1 MTKRTIPIRGGKP
14 MVSVT
19 ENSHSVTFPVKVHPR
34 AKKNSI
40 TGEVGGALKLDL
52 TSPPVDGAANE
63 ACVEF
68 FAKSL
73 KVRRTSVTIASG
85 ERSRRKVVRVAGVTA
100 KQFWERLSS
109 Q

>member
-1 MTKRTIPIRGGKP
+1 

-19 ENSHSVTFPVKVHPR
+19 EHSDGISFPVKVHPR
-34 AKKNSI
+34 AKKSSI
-40 TGEVGGALKLDL
+40 TGEIGGALKLAI
-52 TSPPVDGAANE
+52 TAPPVNGAANE

-73 KVRRTSVTIASG
+73 KVRRSSVSIASG
-85 ERSRRKVVRVAGVTA
+85 ERNRLKVVRVAGVTA
-100 KQFWERLSS
+100 EQFWERLSS

>member
-1 MTKRTIPIRGGKP
+1 
-14 MVSVT
+14 MVSVQEST
-19 ENSHSVTFPVKVHPR
+19 EGISFAVKVHPR
-34 AKKNSI
+34 AKKSSI
-40 TGEVGGALKLDL
+40 TGEIGGALKLDL
-52 TSPPVDGAANE
+52 TAPPVNGAANE

-73 KVRRTSVTIASG
+73 KVRRSSVTIASG
-85 ERSRRKVVRVAGVTA
+85 ERSRSKVVRVAGVTA

>member
-1 MTKRTIPIRGGKP
+1 

-19 ENSHSVTFPVKVHPR
+19 EHSDSITFPVKVHPR
-34 AKKNSI
+34 ARKSTI
-40 TGEVGGALKLDL
+40 TGEIGGAIKLAL
-52 TSPPVDGAANE
+52 TAPPVDGAANQ

-73 KVRRTSVTIASG
+73 KVKRSSVTIASG
-85 ERSRRKVVRVAGVTA
+85 ERNRLKVVRVVGVTA
-100 KQFWERLSS
+100 QQFWDRLSS

>member
-1 MTKRTIPIRGGKP
+1 
-14 MVSVT
+14 MVSVH
-19 ENSHSVTFPVKVHPR
+19 ESGDGISFSVKVHPR

-40 TGEVGGALKLDL
+40 TGEVGGALKLAL
-52 TSPPVDGAANE
+52 TAPPVDGAANE

-73 KVRRTSVTIASG
+73 KVKRSSVTIASG
-85 ERSRRKVVRVAGVTA
+85 ERKRLKQVRVAGVTA
-100 KQFWERLSS
+100 TQFWERLSS

>member
-1 MTKRTIPIRGGKP
+1 

-19 ENSHSVTFPVKVHPR
+19 EHPDSITFPVKVHPR
-34 AKKNSI
+34 AKKSSI
-40 TGEVGGALKLDL
+40 TGEVGGALKLAL
-52 TSPPVDGAANE
+52 TAPPVNGAANE

-73 KVRRTSVTIASG
+73 KVKRSSVSIASG
-85 ERSRRKVVRVAGVTA
+85 ERNRLKVVRVAGVTA

>member
-1 MTKRTIPIRGGKP
+1 

-19 ENSHSVTFPVKVHPR
+19 EHSDSITFPVKVHPR
-34 AKKNSI
+34 AKNNSI
-40 TGEVGGALKLDL
+40 TGEVGGALKLAI
-52 TSPPVDGAANE
+52 TAPPVDGAANE

-73 KVRRTSVTIASG
+73 KVRRSSVSIASG
-85 ERSRRKVVRVAGVTA
+85 ERSRSKIVRVAGVTA
-100 KQFWERLSS
+100 QQFWERLSS

>member
-1 MTKRTIPIRGGKP
+1 

-19 ENSHSVTFPVKVHPR
+19 EHAGSITFPVKVHPR
-34 AKKNSI
+34 AKKSSI
-40 TGEVGGALKLDL
+40 TGEIGGALKLAI
-52 TSPPVDGAANE
+52 TAPPVNGAANE

-73 KVRRTSVTIASG
+73 KVRRSSVSIASG
-85 ERSRRKVVRVAGVTA
+85 ERNRLKVVRVAGVTA
-100 KQFWERLSS
+100 EQFWKRLSS

>member
-1 MTKRTIPIRGGKP
+1 

-19 ENSHSVTFPVKVHPR
+19 EHPDSITFPVKVHPR
-34 AKKNSI
+34 ARKSTI
-40 TGEVGGALKLDL
+40 TGEIDGALKLAL
-52 TSPPVDGAANE
+52 TAPPVNGAANE

-73 KVRRTSVTIASG
+73 KVRRSSVSIASG
-85 ERSRRKVVRVAGVTA
+85 ERNRLKIVRVAGVTA
-100 KQFWERLSS
+100 EQFWERLSS

>member
-1 MTKRTIPIRGGKP
+1 

-19 ENSHSVTFPVKVHPR
+19 ESSGSITFPVKVHPR
-34 AKKNSI
+34 AKKSAI
-40 TGEVGGALKLDL
+40 TGEVGGALKLSL
-52 TSPPVDGAANE
+52 TAPPVNGAANE

-73 KVRRTSVTIASG
+73 KVRRTSVSIASG
-85 ERSRRKVVRVAGVTA
+85 ERSRSKIVRVAGVTA

>member
-1 MTKRTIPIRGGKP
+1 

-19 ENSHSVTFPVKVHPR
+19 ESSGSITFPVKVHPR
-34 AKKNSI
+34 AKKSAI
-40 TGEVGGALKLDL
+40 TGEVGGALKLSL
-52 TSPPVDGAANE
+52 TAPPVDSAANE

-73 KVRRTSVTIASG
+73 KVRRTSVSIASG
-85 ERSRRKVVRVAGVTA
+85 ERSRSKIVRVAGVTA

>member
-1 MTKRTIPIRGGKP
+1 

-19 ENSHSVTFPVKVHPR
+19 QHDDSITFPVKVHPR
-34 AKKNSI
+34 AKKSSI
-40 TGEVGGALKLDL
+40 TGEVGGALKLAI
-52 TSPPVDGAANE
+52 TAPPVNGAANE

-73 KVRRTSVTIASG
+73 KVRRSSVSIASG
-85 ERSRRKVVRVAGVTA
+85 ERSRSKVVRVAGVTA
-100 KQFWERLSS
+100 EQFWERISS

>member
-1 MTKRTIPIRGGKP
+1 

-19 ENSHSVTFPVKVHPR
+19 EHPDSITFPVKVHPR
-34 AKKNSI
+34 ARKSTI
-40 TGEVGGALKLDL
+40 TGEIDGALKLAV
-52 TSPPVDGAANE
+52 TAPPVNGAANE

-73 KVRRTSVTIASG
+73 KVRRSSVSIASG
-85 ERSRRKVVRVAGVTA
+85 ERNRLKIVRVAGVTA
-100 KQFWERLSS
+100 EQFWERLSS

>member
-1 MTKRTIPIRGGKP
+1 

-19 ENSHSVTFPVKVHPR
+19 ESSGSITFPVKVHPR

-40 TGEVGGALKLDL
+40 TGEIGGALKLAL
-52 TSPPVDGAANE
+52 TAPPVDGAANT

-68 FAKSL
+68 FSKSL
-73 KVRRTSVTIASG
+73 KVPRSSVTIASG
-85 ERSRRKVVRVAGVTA
+85 ERNRLKVVRVHGVTA
-100 KQFWERLSS
+100 KQFWERISS

>member
-1 MTKRTIPIRGGKP
+1 

-19 ENSHSVTFPVKVHPR
+19 ENYGSITCPVKVHPR
-34 AKKNSI
+34 AKKSAI
-40 TGEVGGALKLDL
+40 TGEVGGALKLSV
-52 TSPPVDGAANE
+52 TAPPVDGAANE

-73 KVRRTSVTIASG
+73 KVRRTSVSIASG
-85 ERSRRKVVRVAGVTA
+85 ERSRSKIVRVAGVTA